1 LKIRVSILVEVDG
14 TIPVSMTLPAGELFQ
29 RALSALQS
37 GKLDAAEGLLK
48 EIIRLQPGHIPA
60 LNVLST
66 FLLARG
72 RHDEARHYMRLAL
85 AAYDQVL
92 QTRPNLSEAW
102 LGRAQLLSQ
111 FGRHAEAI
119 DGLDRAVAN
128 NRELVAAHLLRA
140 KLLTDL
146 GRHQAALDGIDKL
159 LEIKPSSAE
168 ALVGRGN
175 ILFESKRYHEALD
188 AYDRAKAANPA
199 VPEAWLGRGNTLT
212 ELKRYEDS
220 LVAYDRALGANSQLA
235 GALLGRGNVLNALKR
250 YDDALVAYDK
260 ALGIAPHLP
269 EAWLN
274 RGNLLN
280 TINRHDEAMAAFR
293 RALALRPDLAEA
305 WLGQGNVFFVLKRY
319 QDAASSYDRALAI
332 RPNLVE
338 AQIGRGNVFSVLKQ
352 HRDAANAYAAVLRLA
367 PEHPFTKGLLL
378 YQKLLAC
385 DWPGI
390 KPLLAE
396 IERDLAAGQLSIEP
410 FILQAISNSSGTFQR
425 CAELYSQERYPATIA
440 ETFQHRRRLDHNKI
454 RIGYLSGEFREQATS
469 HLIAGVLENHDR
481 SRFEVYGFDNGWDD
495 RSEIRRRINAAL
507 HEMVEIRQL
516 SDMSAL
522 AAIRDK
528 QIDVLV
534 NLNGYFGEQRT
545 QLFAARAA
553 PIQVNYLGFPG
564 TLGASYMDYIIADR
578 HVIPESHKTFYDE
591 KVVYLPNCY
600 QANDRKRTIA
610 AGIPSRLECGLP
622 ESGFVFCCFNNSYKI
637 LPDVFDRWM
646 RILSQVDGSVLWLLS
661 DNQETK
667 ANIQREAS
675 VRNIDPQRLI
685 FAKLIPH
692 AEHLARHAVADLFL
706 DTVPCNAH
714 TTASDALWA
723 GLPLLT
729 CMTETFSGRVAASLL
744 HAIGLPELVT
754 TTLQDY
760 ERLAVDLALHP
771 EKLAGPRDKLARN
784 RLTAPLFNTEL
795 FTEHLEAAYV
805 AMLDRDRAGAKPDH
819 IQIGG

>member
-1 LKIRVSILVEVDG
+1 MHGSWVQMAFPVD
-14 TIPVSMTLPAGELFQ
+14 EQFR

-37 GKLDAAEGLLK
+37 GRLDAAEGLLK
-48 EIIRLQPGHIPA
+48 EIIRVQQRHIPA

-72 RHDEARHYMRLAL
+72 RHEEARHYMRSAL

-111 FGRHAEAI
+111 FGQHAEAI
-119 DGLDRAVAN
+119 DGLDRAIAA

-140 KLLTDL
+140 KLLSDL
-146 GRHQAALDGIDKL
+146 GHHQAALDGIDKL
-159 LEIKPSSAE
+159 LEIQPSSAE

-175 ILFESKRYHEALD
+175 ILFESKHYHEALD
-188 AYDRAKAANPA
+188 AYDRAGAANPA
-199 VPEAWLGRGNTLT
+199 VPEAWLGRGNTLS

-220 LVAYDRALGANSQLA
+220 LVAYDRALATNPQLA

-250 YDDALVAYDK
+250 HDAALVAYDT
-260 ALGIAPHLP
+260 ALGIAPDLP

-280 TINRHDEAMAAFR
+280 TINRHDEAKAAFR

-305 WLGQGNVFFVLKRY
+305 WLGLGNVFFLLKRY

-338 AQIGRGNVFSVLKQ
+338 SQIGRGNVFSVLKQ
-352 HRDAANAYAAVLRLA
+352 HQDAANAYAAVLRLA
-367 PEHPFTKGLLL
+367 PEHPFTKGLFL

-385 DWPGI
+385 DWFGI
-390 KPLLAE
+390 EPLLAE
-396 IERDLAAGQLSIEP
+396 IDKGLAAGQLTIEP
-410 FILQAISNSSGTFQR
+410 FILQAISSSPATLQR
-425 CAELYSQERYPATIA
+425 CAELYSQARYPATVA
-440 ETFQHRRRLDHNKI
+440 GTFQQGSLDRKKM

-469 HLIAGVLENHDR
+469 HLITGVLENHDR
-481 SRFEVYGFDNGWDD
+481 SRFEIYAFDNGWDD
-495 RSEIRRRINAAL
+495 RSEIRRRINAAV
-507 HEMVEIRQL
+507 HEMIEIRQL
-516 SDMSAL
+516 SDTSAL
-522 AAIRDK
+522 TTIRDK
-528 QIDVLV
+528 QIDILV

-545 QLFAARAA
+545 QLFAARAG

-578 HVIPESHKTFYDE
+578 HVIPENHKTFYDE
-591 KVVYLPNCY
+591 KVVYLPHCY
-600 QANDRKRTIA
+600 QANDGKKKIVA
-610 AGIPSRLECGLP
+610 KIPSRRECGLP
-622 ESGFVFCCFNNSYKI
+622 QNGFVFCCFNNSYKI

-646 RILSQVDGSVLWLLS
+646 QILSQVDASVLWLLS

-667 ANIQREAS
+667 ANIQREALA
-675 VRNIDPQRLI
+675 RKIDPQRLI

-729 CMTETFSGRVAASLL
+729 CMTEAFSGRVAASLL
-744 HAIGLPELVT
+744 RAIGLPDLVT

-760 ERLAVDLALHP
+760 EHLAVDLALQP
-771 EKLAGPRDKLARN
+771 EKLASLKERLARN
-784 RLTAPLFNTEL
+784 RLTAPLFDTEL
-795 FTEHLEAAYV
+795 FTKHLEAAYV
-805 AMLDRDRAGAKPDH
+805 AMFGRYRAGAKPDH